1 LFFLETAI
9 SIFIGAF
16 VLTYLTIPK
25 IISVV
30 EFKRLMDDPNKRSSH
45 QSRTPTLGG
54 VAFFYTLVFALF
66 FIRGRDIFDEGF
78 YIIPGLTILFIVGL
92 KDDLVVIS
100 PGAKL
105 IAQSFAV
112 IFILANP
119 SFTIHSLNGFLNI
132 NEIPYYLYL
141 IIGGFMMLTII
152 NSYNLIDGIDG
163 LASVVGI
170 VILVL
175 YTTIFYLTEEYFF
188 ALLSI
193 TLNASLMA
201 FLGFNLS
208 SDKKIFMGDTGS
220 LIVGFIISILT
231 LKFLALRPTAYT
243 ELPFLLENAPLI
255 AISILI
261 VPLFDTARVFAIRIA
276 NNKAP
281 FSPDRN
287 HTHHVLIDYW
297 GLSHK
302 QASFIIG
309 CFNLLFVMLFIV
321 LGSTAKNLGM
331 VIMLVSVV
339 IILGYIFFKY
349 NYNFATLKQKILLKR
364 KVDKI
369 KSRVEESNMKKKK
382 KSKKRIEDVNQVDIV
397 NRANGHS
404 ISDTIEGEDE
414 NPIQKNS

>member
-1 LFFLETAI
+1 
-9 SIFIGAF
+9 
-16 VLTYLTIPK
+16 
-25 IISVV
+25 
-30 EFKRLMDDPNKRSSH
+30 MDNPNQRSSH
-45 QSRTPTLGG
+45 KSRTPTLGG
-54 VAFFYTLVFALF
+54 VAFFYTLIFALF
-66 FIRGRDIFDEGF
+66 FIRGRDAFDEAM

-105 IAQSFAV
+105 MAQVLA
-112 IFILANP
+112 ITFILANP

-141 IIGGFMMLTII
+141 IIGGFMLLTII

-163 LASVVGI
+163 LASIVGI
-170 VILVL
+170 VIMVI

-188 ALLSI
+188 ALISI
-193 TLNASLMA
+193 TMNASLMA

-220 LIVGFIISILT
+220 LIVGFVISVLT
-231 LKFLALRPTAYT
+231 LKFLALKPDSYT

-276 NNKAP
+276 NKKAP

-297 GLSHK
+297 GLTHK

-309 CFNLLFVMLFIV
+309 CFNLVFVVLFIV

-339 IILGYIFFKY
+339 LMLAYVFFKY
-349 NYNFATLKQKILLKR
+349 NYNFTTLKQKIIIRR
-364 KVDKI
+364 KVDKM
-369 KSRVEESNMKKKK
+369 KGKKESINGNVKK
-382 KSKKRIEDVNQVDIV
+382 KSKEE
-397 NRANGHS
+397 S
-404 ISDTIEGEDE
+404 
-414 NPIQKNS
+414 NSEVK

>member
-1 LFFLETAI
+1 MYFLETAI
-9 SIFIGAF
+9 LLFLGAF
-16 VLTYLTIPK
+16 LLTYITMPK
-25 IISVV
+25 IIWVV
-30 EFKRLMDDPNKRSSH
+30 ERKRLMDSPDQRSSH
-45 QSRTPTLGG
+45 SLRTPTMGG
-54 VAFFYTLVFALF
+54 VAFYYTLIFALF
-66 FIRGRDIFDEGF
+66 FIRGRDLFDEAF
-78 YIIPGLTILFIVGL
+78 FIIPGLTIMFIIGL
-92 KDDLVVIS
+92 KDDLIVIT
-100 PGAKL
+100 PGSKML
-105 IAQSFAV
+105 AQLAAI
-112 IFILANP
+112 IFILTNP

-141 IIGGFMMLTII
+141 IIGGFMMITII

-170 VILVL
+170 VILVI

-188 ALLSI
+188 ALLAI
-193 TLNASLMA
+193 ALNASLMA

-231 LKFLALRPTAYT
+231 LKFLALRPVVYT
-243 ELPFLLENAPLI
+243 DLPFLLENAPLI

-276 NNKAP
+276 NKKGP

-297 GLSHK
+297 GLTHK

-309 CFNLLFVMLFIV
+309 CFNLLFVILFIV

-339 IILGYIFFKY
+339 IFLGYIFFKY
-349 NYNFATLKQKILLKR
+349 NYNFTTLKQKIILKR
-364 KVDKI
+364 KVKRF
-369 KSRVEESNMKKKK
+369 KSKVEEKSSKKRKMEKK
-382 KSKKRIEDVNQVDIV
+382 KSEDS
-397 NRANGHS
+397 S
-404 ISDTIEGEDE
+404 IDE
-414 NPIQKNS
+414 

>member
-1 LFFLETAI
+1 MNFLETAV
-9 SIFIGAF
+9 SIFIGSF
-16 VLTYLTIPK
+16 LLTYLTIPK
-25 IISVV
+25 IIGVV
-30 EFKRLMDDPNKRSSH
+30 EYRRLMDSPNHRSSH
-45 QSRTPTLGG
+45 RSRTPTLGG
-54 VAFFYTLVFALF
+54 VSFFYTLIFAFF
-66 FIRGRDIFDEGF
+66 FIKGWTTLNEGM

-105 IAQSFAV
+105 MAQVLAIA
-112 IFILANP
+112 FILANP

-132 NEIPYYLYL
+132 NEIPYYLFL

-170 VILVL
+170 VIMVI
-175 YTTIFYLTEEYFF
+175 YTTIFYLTKEYFF
-188 ALLSI
+188 ALVSI
-193 TLNASLMA
+193 TMNACLMA

-220 LIVGFIISILT
+220 LIVGFVISILT
-231 LKFLALRPTAYT
+231 LKFLALRPHVYT

-276 NNKAP
+276 NKKAP

-297 GLSHK
+297 GLSHR

-331 VIMLVSVV
+331 VIMLVTVV
-339 IILGYIFFKY
+339 VALGYIFFKY
-349 NYNFATLKQKILLKR
+349 NYSFATLKQKIILKR
-364 KVDKI
+364 QVNRIKAKVED
-369 KSRVEESNMKKKK
+369 SNGKKKK
-382 KSKKRIEDVNQVDIV
+382 ARKMDIEHRKEEKV
-397 NRANGHS
+397 
-404 ISDTIEGEDE
+404 
-414 NPIQKNS
+414 

>member
-1 LFFLETAI
+1 MYFLETAI
-9 SIFIGAF
+9 LIFIGAF
-16 VLTYLTIPK
+16 ILTYLTIPK
-25 IISVV
+25 IIKVV
-30 EFKRLMDDPNKRSSH
+30 EFKRLMDNPDQRSSH
-45 QSRTPTLGG
+45 AVRTPTLGG
-54 VAFFYTLVFALF
+54 VSFFYTIIFALF
-66 FIRGRDIFDEGF
+66 FISGKATMDEAM

-105 IAQSFAV
+105 ITQVFA
-112 IFILANP
+112 IAFILANP
-119 SFTIHSLNGFLNI
+119 SFTIDSLNGFLNI
-132 NEIPYYLYL
+132 YEIPHYLYL
-141 IIGGFMMLTII
+141 GIAGFMMLTII

-163 LASVVGI
+163 LASIVGM
-170 VILVL
+170 VIMVI
-175 YTTIFYLTEEYFF
+175 YATIFYLTQEYFF
-188 ALLSI
+188 ALLAI
-193 TLNASLMA
+193 TLNACLMA

-231 LKFLALRPTAYT
+231 LKFLALDSAVYT
-243 ELPFLLENAPLI
+243 QLPFLLENAPLI

-276 NNKAP
+276 NKKSP

-309 CFNLLFVMLFIV
+309 CFNLLFVMLFVV
-321 LGSTAKNLGM
+321 LGSKAKNLGM
-331 VIMLVSVV
+331 VLMLVSVFV
-339 IILGYIFFKY
+339 FLGYIFFKY
-349 NYNFATLKQKILLKR
+349 NYSFATLKQKIMLKR

-369 KSRVEESNMKKKK
+369 TGKKK
-382 KSKKRIEDVNQVDIV
+382 KSNRNNHSKEIHLNGKPKEEDAVKS
-397 NRANGHS
+397 R
-404 ISDTIEGEDE
+404 EE
-414 NPIQKNS
+414 NLN

>member
-1 LFFLETAI
+1 MYFLETAI

-16 VLTYLTIPK
+16 LLTYLTIPK
-25 IISVV
+25 IIRVV
-30 EFKRLMDDPNKRSSH
+30 EFKRLMDSPNQRSSH
-45 QSRTPTLGG
+45 SKKTPTLGG
-54 VAFFYTLVFALF
+54 VAFFYTLIFALF
-66 FIRGRDIFDEGF
+66 FIHGRDTFDETI

-92 KDDLVVIS
+92 KDDLVVLS
-100 PGAKL
+100 PGSKL
-105 IAQSFAV
+105 FAQLLAV
-112 IFILANP
+112 SFILANE

-141 IIGGFMMLTII
+141 VIGGFIMLTII

-170 VILVL
+170 VIMII
-175 YTTIFYLTEEYFF
+175 YTTIFYLTQEYFF
-188 ALLSI
+188 ALISI

-201 FLGFNLS
+201 FFGFNIS
-208 SDKKIFMGDTGS
+208 SHKKIFMGDTGS
-220 LIVGFIISILT
+220 LIVGFIISVLT
-231 LKFLALRPTAYT
+231 LKFLALKPNSYT

-276 NNKAP
+276 NKKGP

-297 GLSHK
+297 GLTHK

-309 CFNLLFVMLFIV
+309 CFNMVFVILFII

-331 VIMLVSVV
+331 VIMLVSVIV
-339 IILGYIFFKY
+339 ALGYIFFKY
-349 NYNFATLKQKILLKR
+349 NYNFTTLKQKIMLKR
-364 KVDKI
+364 KVDKL
-369 KSRVEESNMKKKK
+369 KEKVEDKTKKKQGRKNPK
-382 KSKKRIEDVNQVDIV
+382 KTQ
-397 NRANGHS
+397 
-404 ISDTIEGEDE
+404 
-414 NPIQKNS
+414 

>member
-1 LFFLETAI
+1 MFFLETAI
-9 SIFIGAF
+9 SIFIGIF
-16 VLTYLTIPK
+16 LLTYLTIPK
-25 IISVV
+25 IIKVV
-30 EFKRLMDDPNKRSSH
+30 EHKRLMDDPNQRSSH
-45 QSRTPTLGG
+45 SSKTPTLGG
-54 VAFFYTLVFALF
+54 VAFFYCLIFALF
-66 FIRGRDIFDEGF
+66 FIRGKDVFDEAMF
-78 YIIPGLTILFIVGL
+78 IIPGLTILFIVGL

-105 IAQSFAV
+105 VSQVFAIA
-112 IFILANP
+112 FILANP

-141 IIGGFMMLTII
+141 IIGGFMMITII

-170 VILVL
+170 VILVI

-188 ALLSI
+188 ALLAI
-193 TLNASLMA
+193 ALNASLMA

-208 SDKKIFMGDTGS
+208 SNKKIFMGDTGS
-220 LIVGFIISILT
+220 LIVGFVISILT
-231 LKFLALRPTAYT
+231 LKFLALRPIVYT
-243 ELPFLLENAPLI
+243 DLPFLLENAPII

-276 NNKAP
+276 NKKGP

-309 CFNLLFVMLFIV
+309 CFNLLFVILFIV

-339 IILGYIFFKY
+339 VFLGYIFFKY
-349 NYNFATLKQKILLKR
+349 NYNFTTLKQKILLKR
-364 KVDKI
+364 KVNRF
-369 KSRVEESNMKKKK
+369 KSKVEEKSSKKKMNAKK
-382 KSKKRIEDVNQVDIV
+382 KSEDSS
-397 NRANGHS
+397 A
-404 ISDTIEGEDE
+404 E
-414 NPIQKNS
+414 NT

>member
-1 LFFLETAI
+1 MFFLETAI
-9 SIFIGAF
+9 LVFIGVF
-16 VLTYLTIPK
+16 LLTYLTIPK
-25 IISVV
+25 IIKVV
-30 EFKRLMDDPNKRSSH
+30 EYKRLMDDPNQRSSH
-45 QSRTPTLGG
+45 STRTPTLGG
-54 VAFFYTLVFALF
+54 VAFYYTLILALF
-66 FIRGRDIFDEGF
+66 FIRGRDVFDETM
-78 YIIPGLTILFIVGL
+78 YLIPGLTILFIIGL

-105 IAQSFAV
+105 LAQAFAIV
-112 IFILANP
+112 FILVNP

-163 LASVVGI
+163 LASVVGM
-170 VILVL
+170 VIMVI
-175 YTTIFYLTEEYFF
+175 YTTIFYMTEEYFF

-193 TLNASLMA
+193 TMNASLMA

-243 ELPFLLENAPLI
+243 DLPFLLENAPLI

-276 NNKAP
+276 NKKGP

-297 GLSHK
+297 GLTHK

-309 CFNLLFVMLFIV
+309 CFNLMFVMLFIV

-339 IILGYIFFKY
+339 ILLGYIFFKY

-364 KVDKI
+364 KVEKI
-369 KSRVEESNMKKKK
+369 KSRVEEKGSLKKKDRKNAMGEPSGQKNDSLNGEPMIKPK
-382 KSKKRIEDVNQVDIV
+382 KSDK
-397 NRANGHS
+397 ANS
-404 ISDTIEGEDE
+404 INGEL
-414 NPIQKNS
+414 

>member
-1 LFFLETAI
+1 MNFLETAI
-9 SIFIGAF
+9 SIFIGSF
-16 VLTYLTIPK
+16 LLTYLTIPK
-25 IISVV
+25 IIKVV
-30 EFKRLMDDPNKRSSH
+30 EHKRLMDDPDQRSSH
-45 QSRTPTLGG
+45 KSKTPTLGG
-54 VAFFYTLVFALF
+54 VSFFYTLIFALF
-66 FIRGRDIFDEGF
+66 FIKNWPSFDEAI

-105 IAQSFAV
+105 LAQMFAIA
-112 IFILANP
+112 FILANP
-119 SFTIHSLNGFLNI
+119 GFVIHSLNGFLNI

-141 IIGGFMMLTII
+141 IIAGFMMLTII

-170 VILVL
+170 VIMVI
-175 YTTIFYLTEEYFF
+175 YTTIFYLSGAYFF

-193 TLNASLMA
+193 TVNASLMA

-220 LIVGFIISILT
+220 LITGFIISILT
-231 LKFLALRPTAYT
+231 IKFLALKPQVYS

-276 NNKAP
+276 SKKAP

-297 GLSHK
+297 GLSHR
-302 QASFIIG
+302 QASFLIG

-331 VIMLVSVV
+331 VVMLVTVV
-339 IILGYIFFKY
+339 IFLAYIFFRY
-349 NYNFATLKQKILLKR
+349 NYNFTTLKQKIMLKR
-364 KVDKI
+364 QVDKI
-369 KSRVEESNMKKKK
+369 KRRSGGNGKKNPLEKNNL
-382 KSKKRIEDVNQVDIV
+382 ENTL
-397 NRANGHS
+397 NG
-404 ISDTIEGEDE
+404 E
-414 NPIQKNS
+414 NPSRSPEENTH

>member
-1 LFFLETAI
+1 MYFLETAI
-9 SIFIGAF
+9 LVSLGAF

-25 IISVV
+25 IIGVV
-30 EFKRLMDDPNKRSSH
+30 EYRRLTDDPNRRSSH
-45 QSRTPTLGG
+45 AMRTPTLGG
-54 VAFFYTLVFALF
+54 VSFFYTLIFALF
-66 FIRGRDIFDEGF
+66 FIRGHDGFDEAM

-105 IAQSFAV
+105 AAQVFAV
-112 IFILANP
+112 AFILVNP
-119 SFTIHSLNGFLNI
+119 SFTIDSLNGFLNI

-141 IIGGFMMLTII
+141 FIAGFMMLTII

-163 LASVVGI
+163 LASVVGM
-170 VILVL
+170 VIMVI
-175 YTTIFYLTEEYFF
+175 YTTIFYLSEEYFF
-188 ALLSI
+188 ALLAI
-193 TLNASLMA
+193 TMNASLMA

-220 LIVGFIISILT
+220 LMVGFVISILT
-231 LKFLALRPTAYT
+231 LKFLALKPTDYT

-276 NNKAP
+276 NKKAP

-297 GLSHK
+297 GLTHK

-321 LGSTAKNLGM
+321 LGSAAKNLGM
-331 VIMLVSVV
+331 AIMLVSVV
-339 IILGYIFFKY
+339 IALSYVFFKY
-349 NYNFATLKQKILLKR
+349 NYNFTTLKQKILLRR

-369 KSRVEESNMKKKK
+369 KGKAKGFESNGRVNIKKET
-382 KSKKRIEDVNQVDIV
+382 EDRV
-397 NRANGHS
+397 H
-404 ISDTIEGEDE
+404 EEE
-414 NPIQKNS
+414 LP

>member
-1 LFFLETAI
+1 MFFLETAI
-9 SIFIGAF
+9 SLFIGAF
-16 VLTYLTIPK
+16 LLTYLTIPK
-25 IISVV
+25 IIKVV
-30 EFKRLMDDPNKRSSH
+30 EHKRLMDDPNQRSSH
-45 QSRTPTLGG
+45 SLRTPTLGG
-54 VAFFYTLVFALF
+54 VSFFYVLILALF
-66 FIRGRDIFDEGF
+66 FIRDRDLFDEAM
-78 YIIPGLTILFIVGL
+78 YMIPALTVLFIIGL

-105 IAQSFAV
+105 LAQVFAI
-112 IFILANP
+112 IFILINP

-141 IIGGFMMLTII
+141 IIAGFMMLTII

-170 VILVL
+170 VIMVI
-175 YTTIFYLTEEYFF
+175 YTTIFYMTGEYFF
-188 ALLSI
+188 ALISI
-193 TLNASLMA
+193 TMNASLMA

-220 LIVGFIISILT
+220 LIVGLIISILT

-261 VPLFDTARVFAIRIA
+261 VPLFDTARVFTIRIA
-276 NNKAP
+276 NKKGP

-297 GLSHK
+297 GLTHK

-339 IILGYIFFKY
+339 IALGYIFFKY
-349 NYNFATLKQKILLKR
+349 NYSFATLKQKILLKR
-364 KVDKI
+364 KVDRI
-369 KSRVEESNMKKKK
+369 KSKVEESNLAKRKKERI
-382 KSKKRIEDVNQVDIV
+382 KSEDK
-397 NRANGHS
+397 
-404 ISDTIEGEDE
+404 EGVTKE
-414 NPIQKNS
+414 

>member
-1 LFFLETAI
+1 MFFLETAI

-16 VLTYLTIPK
+16 LLTYLTIPK
-25 IISVV
+25 IIKVV
-30 EFKRLMDDPNKRSSH
+30 EHKRLMDDPNHRSSH
-45 QSRTPTLGG
+45 TNKTPTLGG
-54 VAFFYTLVFALF
+54 VSFFYTLVFALF
-66 FIRGRDIFDEGF
+66 FIKNRDQFDEVMH
-78 YIIPGLTILFIVGL
+78 IIPGLTILFIMGL

-100 PGAKL
+100 PGTKL
-105 IAQSFAV
+105 LAQVFAI
-112 IFILANP
+112 IFVLTNP
-119 SFTIHSLNGFLNI
+119 SFTIYSLNGFLNI

-163 LASVVGI
+163 LASIVGM
-170 VILVL
+170 VIMVI
-175 YTTIFYLTEEYFF
+175 YTTIFYMSEEYFF

-193 TLNASLMA
+193 TMNASLMA

-220 LIVGFIISILT
+220 LIVGFVISVLT
-231 LKFLALRPTAYT
+231 LKFLALRPVAYT
-243 ELPFLLENAPLI
+243 DLPFLLENAPLI

-276 NNKAP
+276 NKKGP

-297 GLSHK
+297 GLTHK

-309 CFNLLFVMLFIV
+309 CFNLMFVMLFIV

-364 KVDKI
+364 KVEKI
-369 KSRVEESNMKKKK
+369 KSKVEEKGSLKRKDRKSAVSESNESLNGEQVVKPK
-382 KSKKRIEDVNQVDIV
+382 KSDKPNSI
-397 NRANGHS
+397 NG
-404 ISDTIEGEDE
+404 
-414 NPIQKNS
+414 KL